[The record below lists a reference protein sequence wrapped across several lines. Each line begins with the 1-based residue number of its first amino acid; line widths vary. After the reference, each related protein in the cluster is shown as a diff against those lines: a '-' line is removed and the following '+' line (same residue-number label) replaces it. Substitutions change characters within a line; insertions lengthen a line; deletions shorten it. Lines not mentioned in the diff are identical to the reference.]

1 MKDSIDQRNYSL
13 EQWPVIVPDE
23 QRNLRNGSSN
33 LLHPEQLVATNRNR
47 VRSATRNFTDASGES
62 FVGGFP
68 IHSPRGSA
76 LYVTSFHLPISREC
90 QGSRCNFTLKH
101 DSCVQPF
108 LPRAPAVETS
118 RDHRL
123 SNELKLGQVRISRGN
138 TCKRVRE
145 KRIER
150 WEMTVGILSSKWKLN
165 LIVKLSGY
173 NVLRDIYTARLA
185 GRAFQLECSLISV

>member
-68 IHSPRGSA
+68 IVPVEAR
-76 LYVTSFHLPISREC
+76 
-90 QGSRCNFTLKH
+90 FT
-101 DSCVQPF
+101 
-108 LPRAPAVETS
+108 
-118 RDHRL
+118 
-123 SNELKLGQVRISRGN
+123 
-138 TCKRVRE
+138 
-145 KRIER
+145 
-150 WEMTVGILSSKWKLN
+150 
-165 LIVKLSGY
+165 
-173 NVLRDIYTARLA
+173 
-185 GRAFQLECSLISV
+185 